1 MSDLPTEAI
10 FASIFQELCGL
21 WCNGVQSA
29 FLADLVESEG
39 VAKALDCLGGQYSTA
54 SPPTV
59 KACPERSRRAVFP
72 AQPHRVAGFSAC

>member
-1 MSDLPTEAI
+1 MMCEVEVVLATI
-10 FASIFQELCGL
+10 I
-21 WCNGVQSA
+21 GVRGSA
-29 FLADLVESEG
+29 
-39 VAKALDCLGGQYSTA
+39 ALDCLGGQYSTA